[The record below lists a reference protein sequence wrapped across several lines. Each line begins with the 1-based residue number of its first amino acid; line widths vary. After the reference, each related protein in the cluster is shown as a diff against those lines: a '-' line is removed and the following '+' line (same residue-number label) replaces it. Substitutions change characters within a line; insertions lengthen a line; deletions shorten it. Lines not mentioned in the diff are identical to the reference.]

1 MPAWLEMWC
10 HSGGNGLSTP
20 RSLVTTAY
28 PEGYLVSN
36 RTDGFAAVAV
46 FPQSTMTSR
55 LVIKSCRS
63 THGHLGGPTTSFS
76 GTAAV
81 RGLPL
86 RN

>member
-36 RTDGFAAVAV
+36 RTDGFAAMADGGYCQA
-46 FPQSTMTSR
+46 FSR
-55 LVIKSCRS
+55 
-63 THGHLGGPTTSFS
+63 
-76 GTAAV
+76 
-81 RGLPL
+81 
-86 RN
+86 

>member
-36 RTDGFAAVAV
+36 RTDGFAGRIQPVDATDSLNISAGVWKPSV
-46 FPQSTMTSR
+46 
-55 LVIKSCRS
+55 L
-63 THGHLGGPTTSFS
+63 
-76 GTAAV
+76 
-81 RGLPL
+81 RGLSFNCL
-86 RN
+86 AIALS